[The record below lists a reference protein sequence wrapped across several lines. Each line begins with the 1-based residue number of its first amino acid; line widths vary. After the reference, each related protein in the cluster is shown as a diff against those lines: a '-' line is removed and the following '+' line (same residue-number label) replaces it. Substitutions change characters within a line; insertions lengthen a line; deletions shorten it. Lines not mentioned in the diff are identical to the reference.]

1 MPTCKLCKEEVSA
14 LVKAHVVSRS
24 FYDIDPDLPALRLV
38 TNTKG
43 IYPKK
48 SPIGVYDENIVCG
61 QCEARFSR
69 YDDYAARLLLHGAR
83 EFEKIPN
90 PETGRL
96 GGYRIR
102 EYDYHLLK
110 MFVVATLWRASAAE
124 HPFFSRVDL
133 GPFDA
138 RAREMLL
145 KDEPGEPQEFGSLL
159 LAWAVDYPVMMDPF
173 PEKIFTV
180 RTYRFYLGRYHAVV
194 KVDKRPFAER
204 WERGLLRPGQPLEV
218 CLRHYEG
225 SKDFEV
231 ADRVSQANAGYLAK
245 AFARKE

>member
-1 MPTCKLCKEEVSA
+1 MPLGYFCTGPAS
-14 LVKAHVVSRS
+14 SRK
-24 FYDIDPDLPALRLV
+24 FQIPRP
-38 TNTKG
+38 
-43 IYPKK
+43 
-48 SPIGVYDENIVCG
+48 G
-61 QCEARFSR
+61 Q
-69 YDDYAARLLLHGAR
+69 
-83 EFEKIPN
+83 
-90 PETGRL
+90 L
-96 GGYRIR
+96 GGYLIR

-124 HPFFSRVDL
+124 HPFFSRVNL

-159 LAWAVDYPVMMDPF
+159 LAWDVDYPVMMDPF
-173 PEKIFTV
+173 PEKIFDV
-180 RTYRFYLGRYHAVV
+180 RAYRFYLGRYHAEV

-204 WERGLLRPGQPLEV
+204 WERSLLRPEPPLEV

-231 ADRVSQANAGYLAK
+231 ADRV
-245 AFARKE
+245 